1 MPSLPKAFAERILEQ
16 YPNGQDILD
25 GLKADPTFATFQN
38 PRKSKVNISA
48 PIAWC
53 ANGEY
58 VEVLPA
64 SDPLLH
70 AGVYFPKEASS
81 QFLDH
86 VLKETLKMESPIC
99 LDLCAAPGGSSLI
112 LQSHLNGKGLLISN
126 EVNSKRNYTLQE
138 SLSKWGYSNK
148 IVIQAKAESIGWLGP
163 IFDFILI
170 DAPSTGEARFRS
182 NHNTREFWNKS
193 DCEHN
198 AKQQKEIVDH
208 GKWGLKTGGILVYNT
223 NTFSKEENEEI
234 VERLC
239 NRGEFEPVDVALEE
253 AWNIEKPLEG
263 AYQFFPH
270 KAKGEGLF
278 MAVLK
283 RVKEVRPAVIKKVQI
298 PIVSPPRE
306 IKLGEGLVTIRDKKL
321 HAFPEAY
328 LSYIHHLSNIK
339 THAVGSVLGEQKGRA
354 FFPDHEVATAL
365 QISHA
370 FPHVDVDRNAAL
382 SYLKK
387 ETFKVDGPEGQI
399 VISYNGHPLG
409 WAKNVGTRINNHY
422 PVSWRLRG

>member
-1 MPSLPKAFAERILEQ
+1 MRR
-16 YPNGQDILD
+16 YPN
-25 GLKADPTFATFQN
+25 TC
-38 PRKSKVNISA
+38 ISA
-48 PIAWC
+48 RKATQKHGFREEIQNELVRERRTKFLHFRVRKA
-53 ANGEY
+53 
-58 VEVLPA
+58 LPT
-64 SDPLLH
+64 L
-70 AGVYFPKEASS
+70 
-81 QFLDH
+81 QFL
-86 VLKETLKMESPIC
+86 
-99 LDLCAAPGGSSLI
+99 
-112 LQSHLNGKGLLISN
+112 N
-126 EVNSKRNYTLQE
+126 EIACRV
-138 SLSKWGYSNK
+138 
-148 IVIQAKAESIGWLGP
+148 
-163 IFDFILI
+163 
-170 DAPSTGEARFRS
+170 
-182 NHNTREFWNKS
+182 
-193 DCEHN
+193 
-198 AKQQKEIVDH
+198 
-208 GKWGLKTGGILVYNT
+208 GI
-223 NTFSKEENEEI
+223 
-234 VERLC
+234 
-239 NRGEFEPVDVALEE
+239 
-253 AWNIEKPLEG
+253 
-263 AYQFFPH
+263 FPH

-370 FPHVDVDRNAAL
+370 FPHVDVDRNTAL